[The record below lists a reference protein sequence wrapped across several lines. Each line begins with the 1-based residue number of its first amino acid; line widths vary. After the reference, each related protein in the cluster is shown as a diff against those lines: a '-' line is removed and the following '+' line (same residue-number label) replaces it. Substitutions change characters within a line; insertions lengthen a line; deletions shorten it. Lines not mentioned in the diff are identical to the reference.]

1 MKKQIRQHQKRE
13 LKLQRRRMRSLRG
26 RRLGLYIHIPFCRRK
41 CDYCDFYSLANSED
55 RMRDYIRAL
64 LLNLQ
69 ELAPRTEGYV
79 LDTIYLGGGTP
90 SILPESALKQLFK
103 AIHKEYH
110 LTRDCEITVE
120 VNPDSVT
127 PSLLRTLRHGGV
139 NRISMGVQSAHD
151 QELSLLNRL
160 HTFEQAEQAVKLI
173 RKAGFKNLNL
183 DLIFGLP
190 DQTMEA
196 WQESVEAILALEPE
210 HISMYAL
217 TLEEGTPLWQ
227 RKDELNLVSSDD
239 QADEYLW
246 AVNRLA
252 ELGYEQYE
260 VSNFAKEGY
269 RSRHNR
275 KYWLGQEY
283 VGVGPSAHSDFG
295 GRRYSY
301 VRDLEGYI
309 SGMLNGGVIVDSGNF
324 DWTNGNFPEFTE
336 PDQSYHGGVYT
347 RDFGRAAYIT
357 KARVQLMRDLGCYPS
372 AQAAFL
378 LNHGL
383 ETLHLRMERHCQNA
397 EQVARFLQ
405 QHGKVESVNYPTLAE
420 GPYYQLAQKYLPSG
434 CSGVISFSLTGGRE
448 AAVRFID
455 SLKLAS
461 LVVHVADVR
470 TLVLHPASSTH
481 RQLTDEQLVAAGIHP
496 GMIRLSVGIEHVDDI
511 IEDLKQALEQA

>member
-1 MKKQIRQHQKRE
+1 M
-13 LKLQRRRMRSLRG
+13 LV
-26 RRLGLYIHIPFCRRK
+26 YIHVPFCRSR
-41 CDYCDFYSLANSED
+41 CRYCAFHSLPLGPASPD
-55 RMRDYIRAL
+55 ASPLVAAYRDHL
-64 LLNLQ
+64 LR
-69 ELAPRTEGYV
+69 ELDLWAARLGRRPVESV
-79 LDTIYLGGGTP
+79 FFGGGTP
-90 SILPESALKQLFK
+90 SLLPPDFQAAVLERIDRHFHLAAGAEISMEANPESLLARR
-103 AIHKEYH
+103 A
-110 LTRDCEITVE
+110 VE
-120 VNPDSVT
+120 GY
-127 PSLLRTLRHGGV
+127 LAAGI

-309 SGMLNGGVIVDSGNF
+309 SGMLNGGVIVDSSEMIPPEERGYEYLMLRMRTVEGIEGNEYSSTF
-324 DWTNGNFPEFTE
+324 RMNFTPLEKKLERFRDSGWVVQEDNGRWHFTPTGFLLSNQLIGE
-336 PDQSYHGGVYT
+336 LLESQEENRLEVMLATH
-347 RDFGRAAYIT
+347 RA
-357 KARVQLMRDLGCYPS
+357 Q
-372 AQAAFL
+372 QAA
-378 LNHGL
+378 
-383 ETLHLRMERHCQNA
+383 
-397 EQVARFLQ
+397 
-405 QHGKVESVNYPTLAE
+405 
-420 GPYYQLAQKYLPSG
+420 
-434 CSGVISFSLTGGRE
+434 E
-448 AAVRFID
+448 AAAA
-455 SLKLAS
+455 KKK
-461 LVVHVADVR
+461 
-470 TLVLHPASSTH
+470 
-481 RQLTDEQLVAAGIHP
+481 AAGQTEAEE
-496 GMIRLSVGIEHVDDI
+496 G
-511 IEDLKQALEQA
+511 

>member
-151 QELSLLNRL
+151 QELTLLNRL

-190 DQTMEA
+190 DQTMAA

-309 SGMLNGGVIVDSGNF
+309 SGMLNGGVIVDSSEMIPPEERGYEYLMLRMRTVEGIEGNEYSSTF
-324 DWTNGNFPEFTE
+324 RMNFTPLEKKLEQFRDSGWVVQEDNGRWHFTPTGFLLSNQLIGE
-336 PDQSYHGGVYT
+336 LLESQEENRLEVMLATH
-347 RDFGRAAYIT
+347 RA
-357 KARVQLMRDLGCYPS
+357 Q
-372 AQAAFL
+372 QAA
-378 LNHGL
+378 
-383 ETLHLRMERHCQNA
+383 
-397 EQVARFLQ
+397 
-405 QHGKVESVNYPTLAE
+405 
-420 GPYYQLAQKYLPSG
+420 
-434 CSGVISFSLTGGRE
+434 E
-448 AAVRFID
+448 AAAA
-455 SLKLAS
+455 KKK
-461 LVVHVADVR
+461 
-470 TLVLHPASSTH
+470 
-481 RQLTDEQLVAAGIHP
+481 AAGQTEAEE
-496 GMIRLSVGIEHVDDI
+496 G
-511 IEDLKQALEQA
+511 